1 MIKNI
6 SKFCLGTWSLGGTT
20 RGASSYGK
28 ITNKE
33 VEKILNLS
41 FENGINIYD
50 TASVYGKSEK
60 ILGKFIRDKRDKIK
74 IATKVG
80 CISYFK
86 NINFKKKTI
95 IDNINLSLKNLKTDY
110 IDVCQLYNPN
120 PLDKDVLKGF
130 ELLKKIQLKGKIKNI
145 GVSLQN
151 PNDYI
156 ELRKKIHVDMIQ
168 CNFNMLDQRILN
180 NDIINFMKKDN
191 VTIFARTVLNFGFF
205 TENFIRKKKIF
216 FKKSDHRSR
225 WNINQI
231 NNWKKFSKNISDNF
245 KQKIEDIAIRFIF
258 SHKHINSAIIGVM
271 NKKQLLNIVS
281 QKNLIPLNKRDLKII
296 NEIYD
301 EFEKSRMNKPKIPM
315 KNR

>member
-6 SKFCLGTWSLGGTT
+6 SKFCLGTWSLGGAT

-33 VEKILNLS
+33 VEDILNLS

-60 ILGKFIRDKRDKIK
+60 ILGKFIKDKRNKVK

-80 CISYFK
+80 CVSYFK
-86 NINFKKKTI
+86 NINFKRKTI
-95 IDNINLSLKNLKTDY
+95 INNIDLSLKNLRTDY

-120 PLDKDVLKGF
+120 PLDKDILKGF
-130 ELLKKIQLKGKIKNI
+130 ELLKKIQSKGKIKNI
-145 GVSLQN
+145 GISLQN
-151 PNDYI
+151 PMDYI
-156 ELRKKIHVDMIQ
+156 ELRKKFDVDMIQ
-168 CNFNMLDQRILN
+168 CNFNMLDQRIFDN
-180 NDIINFMKKDN
+180 NIINYLKKDN

-205 TENFIRKKKIF
+205 TENFIKKKRIF

-225 WNINQI
+225 WNKNQI
-231 NNWKKFSKNISDNF
+231 NNWKRFSKNISENF

-271 NKKQLLNIVS
+271 NKKQLLNIINR
-281 QKNLIPLNKRDLKII
+281 KNLKPLNKKELLLI
-296 NEIYD
+296 NRIYN
-301 EFEKSRMNKPKIPM
+301 EFEQNRLNKPKIPM
-315 KNR
+315 KIR